1 MPGLRSWRRRT
12 TSVPAPRKYPDE
24 LRERAIRE
32 VRTTGR
38 PVAHV
43 AKDLGIH
50 KEALRQWVR
59 QAEADH
65 GERDDRLTT
74 AERDELRQLRK
85 ENAELKRA
93 NEILK
98 AASVFFCPGDRPSPD
113 EAEQVIDHLRQMD
126 LGVDPVCRVLELSPS
141 TYFAR
146 KKRPKS
152 ARRLRDEQLMPMIE
166 EIHAQSGGTYGARR
180 ITRAL
185 RRKAVDVARCT
196 VERLMAELDLEG
208 VVRGQRRRTTIP
220 ELSAPRPPDLVDRDF
235 TASQPDQLWVAD
247 MTYVRT
253 WSGWAYVA
261 FVLDVFSRMIV
272 GWQIANHMRT
282 ELPLDA
288 LEMALWRRR
297 IKKDSGLIHH
307 SDRGSQYVSI
317 RYTDRLADIGASAS
331 VGSVADSYDNAM
343 AEALN
348 GTFKAEL
355 IEMQGPWKD
364 VDQVER
370 AIFQWV
376 TWYNEE
382 RLHSALDYVPPAE
395 YERDFWQGQERVPQS
410 A

>member
-1 MPGLRSWRRRT
+1 M
-12 TSVPAPRKYPDE
+12 
-24 LRERAIRE
+24 
-32 VRTTGR
+32 
-38 PVAHV
+38 
-43 AKDLGIH
+43 
-50 KEALRQWVR
+50 
-59 QAEADH
+59 
-65 GERDDRLTT
+65 
-74 AERDELRQLRK
+74 
-85 ENAELKRA
+85 
-93 NEILK
+93 
-98 AASVFFCPGDRPSPD
+98 
-113 EAEQVIDHLRQMD
+113 IDHLRQLD
-126 LGVDPVCRVLELSPS
+126 LGVDPICRVLELSPS

-185 RRKAVDVARCT
+185 RRKGVNAARCT

-208 VVRGQRRRTTIP
+208 VIRGQRRRTTIP
-220 ELSAPRPPDLVDRDF
+220 EPSAPRPPDLVDRDF

-297 IKKDSGLIHH
+297 IKKDCGLIHH

>member
-1 MPGLRSWRRRT
+1 M
-12 TSVPAPRKYPDE
+12 
-24 LRERAIRE
+24 
-32 VRTTGR
+32 
-38 PVAHV
+38 
-43 AKDLGIH
+43 
-50 KEALRQWVR
+50 
-59 QAEADH
+59 
-65 GERDDRLTT
+65 
-74 AERDELRQLRK
+74 
-85 ENAELKRA
+85 
-93 NEILK
+93 
-98 AASVFFCPGDRPSPD
+98 
-113 EAEQVIDHLRQMD
+113 IDHLRERG
-126 LGVDPVCRVLELSPS
+126 LGVDPACRALELSPS

-152 ARRLRDEQLMPMIE
+152 ARRRRDEQLMPLIE
-166 EIHAQSGGTYGARR
+166 QVHAESGGTYGARR

-185 RRKAVDVARCT
+185 RRKGVDVARCT
-196 VERLMAELDLEG
+196 VERLMAELGLEG
-208 VVRGQRRRTTIP
+208 VIRGQRRRTTVAEP
-220 ELSAPRPPDLVDRDF
+220 SAPRPPDLVDRDS
-235 TASQPDQLWVAD
+235 TASRPDQLWVAD

-261 FVLDVFSRMIV
+261 FVLDVYSRMIV
-272 GWQIANHMRT
+272 GWQVAKHMRT

-317 RYTDRLADIGASAS
+317 RYTERLSSIGASAS

-364 VDQVER
+364 FDQVER

-395 YERDFWQGQERVPQS
+395 YERDLWRQQEATPQS

>member
-1 MPGLRSWRRRT
+1 MA
-12 TSVPAPRKYPDE
+12 APRKYPDE

-32 VRTTGR
+32 VRATGR

-43 AKDLGIH
+43 ARDLGIH
-50 KEALRQWVR
+50 PEALRGWVR
-59 QAEADH
+59 QAEADS

-74 AERDELRQLRK
+74 AERDELKQLRK

-113 EAEQVIDHLRQMD
+113 EAEQVIDHLRERG
-126 LGVDPVCRVLELSPS
+126 LGVDPVCRVLQLSPS

-146 KKRPKS
+146 KKRPKPS
-152 ARRLRDEQLMPMIE
+152 RRLRDEQLMPLIE
-166 EIHAQSGGTYGARR
+166 EIHAESGATYGARR

-185 RRKAVDVARCT
+185 RRKGMDAARCT
-196 VERLMAELDLEG
+196 VERLMRELGIEG
-208 VVRGQRRRTTIP
+208 VIRGQRRRTTVP
-220 ELSAPRPPDLVDRDF
+220 EPSAPRPPDLVDRNF
-235 TASQPDQLWVAD
+235 TASRPNQLWVAD

-253 WSGWAYVA
+253 WSGWVYVA
-261 FVLDVFSRMIV
+261 FVLDVYSRMIV
-272 GWQIANHMRT
+272 GWQVANHMRT

-297 IKKDSGLIHH
+297 IKTDSGLIHH

-355 IEMQGPWKD
+355 IEMQGPWTGF
-364 VDQVER
+364 DQVER

-395 YERDFWQGQERVPQS
+395 YERDFWRSQERTPQ
-410 A
+410 AA

>member
-1 MPGLRSWRRRT
+1 M
-12 TSVPAPRKYPDE
+12 PAPRKYPDE
-24 LRERAIRE
+24 LRERVIRE
-32 VRTTGR
+32 VRTSGR
-38 PVAHV
+38 PIAHV

-50 KEALRQWVR
+50 KEALRGWVR
-59 QAEADH
+59 QAEADR
-65 GERDDRLTT
+65 GERDDQLTT
-74 AERDELRQLRK
+74 TEQDELGQLRG
-85 ENAELKRA
+85 EVVELRRV

-98 AASVFFCPGDRPSPD
+98 AASVFFGSGDRPSPD
-113 EAEQVIDHLRQMD
+113 EAEQVIDHLRD
-126 LGVDPVCRVLELSPS
+126 RGLGVDPVCRVLALSPS

-146 KKRPKS
+146 KKRPKP
-152 ARRLRDEQLMPMIE
+152 ARRLRDEQLMPLIE
-166 EIHAQSGGTYGARR
+166 QVHAESGGAYGARR

-185 RRKAVDVARCT
+185 GRRGHGVARCT
-196 VERLMAELDLEG
+196 VERLMAELGLEG
-208 VVRGQRRRTTIP
+208 VIRGRRRRTTVP
-220 ELSAPRPPDLVDRDF
+220 EPSAPRPPDLVDRDF
-235 TASQPDQLWVAD
+235 TASRPDQLWVAD

-261 FVLDVFSRMIV
+261 FVLDVYSRMIV
-272 GWQIANHMRT
+272 GWQVANHMRT

-297 IKKDSGLIHH
+297 IKKDSGLVHH

-317 RYTDRLADIGASAS
+317 RHTDRLDDIGASAS

-364 VDQVER
+364 VEQVER

-395 YERDFWQGQERVPQS
+395 YEQDYWRSQEPAPQS